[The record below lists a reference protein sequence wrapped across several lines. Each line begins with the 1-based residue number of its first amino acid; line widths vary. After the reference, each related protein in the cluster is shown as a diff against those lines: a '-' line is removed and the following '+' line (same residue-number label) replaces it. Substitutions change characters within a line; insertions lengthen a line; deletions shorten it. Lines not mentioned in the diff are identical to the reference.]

1 MKKIMWENWN
11 EKEKELLE
19 PVQDPFLLSNGTDDE
34 EQNEIDQLLSS
45 SSSILPPMIDFQQPI
60 IHTPFGV
67 VPSDSILKPSD
78 RWQCWMGYTN
88 FDLTHQV
95 SDKMKVINGVEAL
108 KIMSRYTFCVGVGKM
123 FNFTSVRKEI
133 ENAICKQ

>member
-11 EKEKELLE
+11 EKEIELVE
-19 PVQDPFLLSNGTDDE
+19 GNPIDGFVIDDDE
-34 EQNEIDQLLSS
+34 EENEQ
-45 SSSILPPMIDFQQPI
+45 ILAAASQIMSPPFMMESQV

-67 VPSDSILKPSD
+67 VPLDSTLKPSD

-88 FDLTHQV
+88 FDLTHNL
-95 SDKMKVINGVEAL
+95 SDKMKIVNGVEAL
-108 KIMSRYTFCVGVGKM
+108 RIMSRYTFCVGVGKM

-133 ENAICKQ
+133 ENAICK

>member
-11 EKEKELLE
+11 EKEIELVE
-19 PVQDPFLLSNGTDDE
+19 TTSFDDFMQMDE
-34 EQNEIDQLLSS
+34 EDTEQIMSMGQQ
-45 SSSILPPMIDFQQPI
+45 LPPTILDIPPQV

-88 FDLTHQV
+88 FDLTHQI
-95 SDKMKVINGVEAL
+95 SNRIKTINGVEAL

-123 FNFTSVRKEI
+123 FIFSSVRKEI

>member
-11 EKEKELLE
+11 EKETELVEGSALDNFIMQE
-19 PVQDPFLLSNGTDDE
+19 QE
-34 EQNEIDQLLSS
+34 EEEIDQMVSKDAFLP
-45 SSSILPPMIDFQQPI
+45 SILDIQPQV
-60 IHTPFGV
+60 IHTPFGT

-88 FDLTHQV
+88 FDLTHEI
-95 SDKMKVINGVEAL
+95 SDKIKFISGIEAL
-108 KIMSRYTFCVGVGKM
+108 RIMSRYTFCVGVGKM

-133 ENAICKQ
+133 ENEICR

>member
-1 MKKIMWENWN
+1 MMIIKKIMWENWN
-11 EKEKELLE
+11 EKEKELVE
-19 PVQDPFLLSNGTDDE
+19 PMLTDPFFMEEDGEESEQILSKDDALLP
-34 EQNEIDQLLSS
+34 
-45 SSSILPPMIDFQQPI
+45 ILDMQQAV

-67 VPSDSILKPSD
+67 VPTDSILKPSD

-95 SDKMKVINGVEAL
+95 SNKMKTISGVEAL
-108 KIMSRYTFCVGVGKM
+108 RVMSRYTFCVGVGRM

-133 ENAICKQ
+133 ENAICK

>member
-1 MKKIMWENWN
+1 MWENWN
-11 EKEKELLE
+11 EKEKDLVE
-19 PVQDPFLLSNGTDDE
+19 PLMQDPFFIEDEGDESEQIMSKGDPLL
-34 EQNEIDQLLSS
+34 
-45 SSSILPPMIDFQQPI
+45 PMLDIQQPV

-95 SDKMKVINGVEAL
+95 SDRMKTINGVEAL
-108 KIMSRYTFCVGVGKM
+108 RVLSRYTFCVGVGRM

-133 ENAICKQ
+133 ENAICK

>member
-11 EKEKELLE
+11 EKEKDLVE
-19 PVQDPFLLSNGTDDE
+19 PLMQDPFFIEDEGDESEQIMSKGDPLL
-34 EQNEIDQLLSS
+34 
-45 SSSILPPMIDFQQPI
+45 PMLDIQQPV

-95 SDKMKVINGVEAL
+95 SDRMKTINGVEAL
-108 KIMSRYTFCVGVGKM
+108 RVLSRYTFCVGVGRM

-133 ENAICKQ
+133 ENAICK

>member
-19 PVQDPFLLSNGTDDE
+19 PAQDPFLLPNDIDNE
-34 EQNEIDQLLSS
+34 EQNEIEQLLSS
-45 SSSILPPMIDFQQPI
+45 SSMLSPMIDFQQPI

-67 VPSDSILKPSD
+67 VPSDSVLKPSD
-78 RWQCWMGYTN
+78 RWECWMGYTN

-95 SDKMKVINGVEAL
+95 SDKIKVINGVEAL

-123 FNFTSVRKEI
+123 FQFTSVRKEI

>member
-11 EKEKELLE
+11 EKEIELIEGSTLDNFIMNEEVEEENEQILSAMNAGLSPILE
-19 PVQDPFLLSNGTDDE
+19 MQSQV
-34 EQNEIDQLLSS
+34 
-45 SSSILPPMIDFQQPI
+45 

-88 FDLTHQV
+88 FDLTHKV
-95 SDKMKVINGVEAL
+95 SDRMKVINGVEAL
-108 KIMSRYTFCVGVGKM
+108 RIMSRYTFCVGVGKL

-133 ENAICKQ
+133 ENAICK

>member
-11 EKEKELLE
+11 EKEIELSEGASLE
-19 PVQDPFLLSNGTDDE
+19 SLMLDNSDNSE
-34 EQNEIDQLLSS
+34 DQMMQLENL
-45 SSSILPPMIDFQQPI
+45 LPPFMAEMQSPNL
-60 IHTPFGV
+60 HTPFGV
-67 VPSDSILKPSD
+67 VPTESALKPSD

-88 FDLTHQV
+88 FDLTHKV
-95 SDKMKVINGVEAL
+95 SDRMKVINGVEAL
-108 KIMSRYTFCVGVGKM
+108 RIMSRYTFCVGVGKM

>member
-11 EKEKELLE
+11 EKEIELVE
-19 PVQDPFLLSNGTDDE
+19 NINFDDMIISDE
-34 EQNEIDQLLSS
+34 EEDNDQAM
-45 SSSILPPMIDFQQPI
+45 SIANSLPPIIDMQPQI

-67 VPSDSILKPSD
+67 IPTDSILKPSD

-95 SDKMKVINGVEAL
+95 SDRMKVVNGVEAL
-108 KIMSRYTFCVGVGKM
+108 RIMSRYTFCVGVGKM

-133 ENAICKQ
+133 ENAICK

>member
-11 EKEKELLE
+11 EKETELVEGSALDNFIMQE
-19 PVQDPFLLSNGTDDE
+19 QE
-34 EQNEIDQLLSS
+34 EEEIDQMASKDAFLP
-45 SSSILPPMIDFQQPI
+45 SILDIQPQV
-60 IHTPFGV
+60 IHTPFGT

-88 FDLTHQV
+88 FDLTHEI
-95 SDKMKVINGVEAL
+95 SDKIKFISGIEAL
-108 KIMSRYTFCVGVGKM
+108 RIMSRYTFCVGVGKM

-133 ENAICKQ
+133 ENEICR